1 MKSEELWTNLWI
13 SRITFWRV
21 GRKMGDFFVLVSFP
35 EELHSYSTSYPQDF
49 VNDVSN

>member
-1 MKSEELWTNLWI
+1 
-13 SRITFWRV
+13 
-21 GRKMGDFFVLVSFP
+21 MGDFFVLVSFP